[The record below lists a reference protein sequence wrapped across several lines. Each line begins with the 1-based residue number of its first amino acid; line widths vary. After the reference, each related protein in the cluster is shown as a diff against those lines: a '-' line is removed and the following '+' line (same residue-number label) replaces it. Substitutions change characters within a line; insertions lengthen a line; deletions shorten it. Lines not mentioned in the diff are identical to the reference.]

1 VARKGVERVGTISSI
16 RRYPVKSMSGE
27 DLEEARVT
35 FAGLAGDRVY
45 AFVETDN
52 RTSFPWMTAR
62 HGHDWILFRP
72 RFLDPV
78 APTDEI
84 PFAEKYA
91 AEVVTPEGDC
101 FRADA
106 PEFTQ
111 YLEKRFERSL
121 RLRFSERSMTDAQPI
136 SVLGLSTIRA
146 LSEETGRD
154 LDPRRFRANF
164 YARWDSDIPFFE
176 DTLIGRTLRI
186 GDAVSMMPLKK
197 DGRCVMITLDPDN
210 ASPFPP
216 LLECVA
222 RNHGGCAGIYGAVL
236 GEGIVRRNDPI
247 WLI

>member
-1 VARKGVERVGTISSI
+1 VERIGTISSI
-16 RRYPVKSMSGE
+16 HRYPVKSMRGE

-35 FAGLAGDRVY
+35 FAGLTGDRVY
-45 AFVETDN
+45 AFVEAAN

-62 HGHDWILFRP
+62 HGHDWLLFRP
-72 RFLDPV
+72 RFLDP
-78 APTDEI
+78 APPTDEI
-84 PFAEKYA
+84 PFPEKYA

-111 YLEKRFERSL
+111 YLEKRYERSL
-121 RLRFSERSMTDAQPI
+121 RLRFSERSMTDAQPVSI
-136 SVLGLSTIRA
+136 FGLSTIRA
-146 LSEETGRD
+146 LSEETGKD
-154 LDPRRFRANF
+154 IDPRQFRANF
-164 YARWDSDIPFFE
+164 YARWDNDTPFFE
-176 DTLIGRTLRI
+176 DTLVGRTLRI
-186 GDAVSMMPLKK
+186 GDAVSVMALKK
-197 DGRCVMITLDPDN
+197 DARCVMITLDPDDG
-210 ASPFPP
+210 SPFPG

>member
-1 VARKGVERVGTISSI
+1 VERIGTISCI

-35 FAGLAGDRVY
+35 FEGLAGDRVY
-45 AFVETDN
+45 AFAETDN

-62 HGHDWILFRP
+62 HGHDWIRFRP
-72 RFLDPV
+72 RFLDPPP
-78 APTDEI
+78 PTDAS
-84 PFAEKYA
+84 PLPEKYA
-91 AEVVTPEGDC
+91 AEVITPEGDC

-111 YLEKRFERSL
+111 YLEQRFGRSL
-121 RLRFSERSMTDAQPI
+121 SLRFSERSMTDAHPVSI
-136 SVLGLSTIRA
+136 FGLSTIRA

-164 YARWDSDIPFFE
+164 YARWNHDVPFFE
-176 DTLIGRTLRI
+176 DSLVGRTLRI
-186 GDAVSMMPLKK
+186 GDAVSVTALKK
-197 DGRCVMITLDPDN
+197 DVRCVMITLDPDN
-210 ASPFPP
+210 ASPFPG

-222 RNHGGCAGIYGAVL
+222 RRHGGCAGIYATVL